1 MLVKQFMSTLCL
13 RGGQWTALKPVYQWH
28 HSNGNFQCP
37 LAWNCVTGRPVSELS
52 TGTDPLWDVEWV
64 DRKGAILLWA
74 LEHWF
79 STCELGPPHESGGVS
94 PDDRGSDNWRTF
106 TKCLIPP
113 KKRKRRNNTINAS
126 KVINKLYHKT
136 WSNIGQIVIY
146 RQVHCLTQS
155 FRVNQAT
162 SSTSKYKTSG
172 IRSLQNKST
181 SIDCYRGGRDSPPEF
196 ARCTMTINS

>member
-1 MLVKQFMSTLCL
+1 MSISLKLCHWQAGFRIVHRHRPSLRCRVGRQKRCHPIVSFRALVLNL
-13 RGGQWTALKPVYQWH
+13 WV
-28 HSNGNFQCP
+28 
-37 LAWNCVTGRPVSELS
+37 
-52 TGTDPLWDVEWV
+52 GTPTWIW
-64 DRKGAILLWA
+64 
-74 LEHWF
+74 
-79 STCELGPPHESGGVS
+79 GGVPRWQGKWQLKDFYEMFNTS
-94 PDDRGSDNWRTF
+94 E
-106 TKCLIPP
+106 
-113 KKRKRRNNTINAS
+113 KRKRRNNTINAS